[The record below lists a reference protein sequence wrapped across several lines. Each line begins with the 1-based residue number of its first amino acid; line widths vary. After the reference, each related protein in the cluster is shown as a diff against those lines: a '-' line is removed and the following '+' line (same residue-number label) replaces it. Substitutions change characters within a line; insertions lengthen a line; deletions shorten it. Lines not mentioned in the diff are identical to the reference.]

1 MPGRMVD
8 SAVMWRGA
16 EGRRADSLSL
26 LWSTLAL
33 TDPYLPTG
41 SSLLGVCPC
50 DADASEQP
58 GPL

>member
-1 MPGRMVD
+1 MPGRTVG

-16 EGRRADSLSL
+16 EGRRADSWCL
-26 LWSTLAL
+26 LRSTLAS

-41 SSLLGVCPC
+41 SSVLGVCPC